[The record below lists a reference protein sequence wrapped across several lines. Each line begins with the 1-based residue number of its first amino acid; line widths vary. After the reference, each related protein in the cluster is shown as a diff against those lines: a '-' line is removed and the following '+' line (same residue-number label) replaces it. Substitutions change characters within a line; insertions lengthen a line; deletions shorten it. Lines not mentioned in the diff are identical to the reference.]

1 YAGADVGEDRL
12 RSILCLFKLEAEE
25 GLIPE
30 MAGKPV
36 YLGLAMDEAGSV
48 RMKPQNLLANLPLAK
63 V

>member
-1 YAGADVGEDRL
+1 
-12 RSILCLFKLEAEE
+12 
-25 GLIPE
+25 